1 MASRRVVARIEASTL
16 GLEIRFVVTSL
27 KDGSAERI
35 YDALYCA
42 RGSAENLIKLH
53 RAQLKS
59 DRTSC
64 HSANANQM
72 RLILHTAAYWLRWKL
87 RHAMPCDCRAGNRQV
102 RHHRAAPDQVRCT
115 RHRNRHPHPRG
126 LRQRLPQGGYVP
138 ADRSCPLPGANLAS
152 ATVPPTPPPVQKL
165 CKPLENPR

>member
-1 MASRRVVARIEASTL
+1 MASCRVVARIEASTL
-16 GLEIRFVVTSL
+16 GLDIRFVVTSL

-42 RGSAENLIKLH
+42 RGQAENLIKLH
-53 RAQLKS
+53 KAQLKS

-64 HSANANQM
+64 RSANANQM
-72 RLILHTAAYWLRWKL
+72 RLILHTAAYRLRWKL
-87 RHAMPCDCRAGNRQV
+87 RHAMPCDGRAANRQV
-102 RHHRAAPDQVRCT
+102 RHHRAAPDQARRT

-138 ADRSCPLPGANLAS
+138 ADRSCPLPGADLAS
-152 ATVPPTPPPVQKL
+152 PAVPPTPLPVQKL
-165 CKPLENPR
+165 RKPLENPR